1 MEDNIM
7 MKKVLSCLMVLTFG
21 LLLTTTGWAVEP
33 IKVGGIFDMSGG
45 TADVGKDYAIGA
57 IEAEKYINANGG
69 VNGKPI
75 KLIPNDYAYQIPQAT
90 SLYKGYKDEGIFVIQ
105 GWGTGDTNAL
115 KELTNRD
122 KIVYISASYD
132 GGLTDPSK
140 TPYNF
145 FVGTDY
151 NTSIALAMQ
160 FAKDQGGKKVVFIY
174 PDHPYGKNPIPA
186 GKEAAKKLGLEIGP
200 DENVP
205 LNAKDATSQL
215 LSMKKYNPDWA
226 WIGGTTASAAVI
238 IKDAAKLGLPTKF
251 VVNVW
256 GVNENT
262 LKLAGDAAND
272 RVFGMA
278 PFATFGENVPGMA
291 PLVEQHKK
299 SHPGDTHI
307 VPFVQGWTA
316 MMVMWEGLKIAD
328 KKGQL
333 NSAGLKAALETI
345 KDFDTKGLTAAPITF
360 TPTDHRPNTKLYIYG
375 VSGGKLVK
383 VKEVETKR

>member
-1 MEDNIM
+1 MSKKMFPALSTVM
-7 MKKVLSCLMVLTFG
+7 MVF
-21 LLLTTTGWAVEP
+21 LLASTVMAAEV
-33 IKVGGIFDMSGG
+33 IKVGGIFDMTGG
-45 TADVGKDYAIGA
+45 TADVGKDYAVGA

-69 VNGKPI
+69 VNGKLI

-115 KELTNRD
+115 KELVNKD
-122 KIVYISASYD
+122 QIVYISASYD

-186 GKEAAKKLGLEIGP
+186 GKDAATKLGLEIGP

-215 LSMKKYNPDWA
+215 LSMKKFNPDWA

-238 IKDAAKLGLPTKF
+238 IKDAAKLGLATKF
-251 VVNVW
+251 IINVW
-256 GVNENT
+256 GFNENT
-262 LKLAGDAAND
+262 LKLTGDASND
-272 RVFGMA
+272 RAFGMA
-278 PFATFGENVPGMA
+278 PFAAFGENVPGMA

-299 SHPGDTHI
+299 NHPDDTHI
-307 VPFVQGWTA
+307 VPYVQGWTA
-316 MMVMWEGLKIAD
+316 MMAMWEALKIAD

-333 NSAGLKAALETI
+333 NSAGLKAALETLTN
-345 KDFDTKGLTAAPITF
+345 FDTKGLTAAPITF

-375 VSGGKLVK
+375 ASRGKLVK
-383 VKEVETKR
+383 VKEVESKR

>member
-1 MEDNIM
+1 MS
-7 MKKVLSCLMVLTFG
+7 KKMFSMLAAVVMVM
-21 LLLTTTGWAVEP
+21 LLASTVMAAEV
-33 IKVGGIFDMSGG
+33 IKVGGIFDMTGA
-45 TADVGKDYAIGA
+45 TADVGKDYAVGA
-57 IEAEKYINANGG
+57 IDAEKFINTNGG
-69 VNGKPI
+69 VNGKQI

-90 SLYKGYKDEGIFVIQ
+90 SLYKGYKDDGIFVIQ

-115 KELTNRD
+115 KELVNKD
-122 KIVYISASYD
+122 QIVYISASYD

-186 GKEAAKKLGLEIGP
+186 GKEAAGKLGLEIGP

-215 LSMKKYNPDWA
+215 LSMKKFNPDWA

-238 IKDAAKLGLPTKF
+238 IKDAAKLGLATKF
-251 VVNVW
+251 IINVW
-256 GVNENT
+256 GFNENT

-272 RVFGMA
+272 RAFGMA
-278 PFATFGENVPGMA
+278 PFAMWGVNVPGMA
-291 PLVEQHKK
+291 PCLAMHKK
-299 SHPGDTHI
+299 SHPDDSHI
-307 VPFVQGWTA
+307 VPYVQGWTA
-316 MMVMWEGLKIAD
+316 MLVMWEALKIAD

-333 NSAGLKAALETI
+333 NGPGLKAALETI
-345 KDFDTKGLTAAPITF
+345 KDFDTQGCTAAPITF
-360 TPTDHRPNTKLYIYG
+360 SPTDHRPNTKLYIYKA
-375 VSGGKLVK
+375 SGGKLVK
-383 VKEVETKR
+383 VKDVETKR